1 MPAGLQRRGPATAK
15 VELTRLD
22 KPLIDAAGGDAPI
35 DKGELIDYY
44 RRVAPV
50 MRRYLV
56 DRPLVL
62 QCFPDGIR
70 SDGFYQKQVPDY
82 YPDWIDRAD
91 VATSDGRQQLVCGAS
106 ADTLAYLAN
115 QACITLHAWLA
126 RRAHLHHPDQLI
138 FDLDPPNLEAFDA
151 VRGAAR
157 QLAELLRRLELR
169 SWVKT
174 TGSKGLHVL
183 VALDGRA
190 DFDTVRTL
198 ARRVADELIATAPDA
213 YTREQRIAARGSR
226 VYVDVL
232 RNAYAQTA
240 VAPYAVRARPG
251 APVATPLAWRELDDK
266 SLHPQ
271 RYTIRN
277 LFRRL
282 AQRDDPWRDVFKRR
296 YSAARA
302 LARCG

>member
-1 MPAGLQRRGPATAK
+1 VRAGSRRRGRATAK

-22 KPLIDAAGGDAPI
+22 KPLIDGAGSEAPI
-35 DKGELIDYY
+35 DKRELIDYY
-44 RRVAPV
+44 RRIAPV
-50 MRRYLV
+50 MQRYV
-56 DRPLVL
+56 ADRPLVL
-62 QCFPDGIR
+62 QRFPDGVQA
-70 SDGFYQKQVPDY
+70 DGFYQKQVPDY
-82 YPDWIDRAD
+82 YPDWIDRVD
-91 VATSDGRQQLVCGAS
+91 VATAEGRQQLVCGANT
-106 ADTLAYLAN
+106 DTLVYLAN
-115 QACITLHAWLA
+115 QASVTLHAWLA
-126 RRAHLHHPDQLI
+126 RRAHLRHPDQLI
-138 FDLDPPNLEAFDA
+138 FDLDPPDVQAFDA
-151 VRGAAR
+151 VRRAAVR
-157 QLAELLRRLELR
+157 LAELLGELELR

-198 ARRVADELIATAPDA
+198 ARRVADMLIAAAPDA
-213 YTREQRIAARGSR
+213 YTREQRIDARGSR
-226 VYVDVL
+226 VYIDVL

-240 VAPYAVRARPG
+240 VAPYAVRARAG
-251 APVATPLAWRELDDK
+251 APVATPLAWRELDDG

-282 AQRDDPWRDVFKRR
+282 AQMDDPWRDVFKRR